1 MIEADHIERIVS
13 PKKTKHDSEFLDR
26 AIRPQILAD
35 YIGQK
40 DVCEQLE
47 ISIKAAKARGG
58 GLDHVLIYGP
68 PGLGKTTL
76 SNIIANEMGSNF
88 FSTSG
93 PVLEKKADLAAIL
106 SKLSENDV
114 LFIDEIHRLSPVIE
128 EFLYPAMEDFKIDF
142 MLGEGPSASSIKI
155 DLPQFTLIGATTKV
169 GALTSPL
176 YDRFGITQRLKFYGH
191 EDLATIVRRS
201 AKVLNLN
208 IEETGALEIARRSRG
223 TPRIANR
230 LLRRIRDYAEVL
242 GNGVVTKEIS
252 ALALEKLDIDD
263 SGFDFQDRRYL
274 LAIIEDF
281 SGGPVGVDNLAALLG
296 EDRDTLEDV
305 LEPYMIQQGFIQ
317 RTPRGR
323 VATSKAYRY
332 FSIEEP
338 SYERNK

>member
-1 MIEADHIERIVS
+1 MIEADHIERMVS
-13 PKKTKHDSEFLDR
+13 PKKLAVDNEVLEK
-26 AIRPQILAD
+26 AIRPQVLSD

-40 DVCEQLE
+40 DVCEQLH
-47 ISIKAAKARGG
+47 ISIQAALARGG
-58 GLDHVLIYGP
+58 SLDHVLIYGP

-76 SNIIANEMGSNF
+76 SNIIANEMRANF

-106 SKLSENDV
+106 SKLQENDV

-155 DLPQFTLIGATTKV
+155 DLPHFTLIGATTKV

-176 YDRFGITQRLKFYGH
+176 YDRFGITQRLKFYSH
-191 EDLATIVRRS
+191 EELATIVRRS
-201 AKVLNLN
+201 ALVLKLN
-208 IEETGALEIARRSRG
+208 IEEEGAIEIARRSRG

-230 LLRRIRDYAEVL
+230 LLRRIRDYAEIL
-242 GNGVVTKEIS
+242 GNGTVTKGIA

-274 LAIIEDF
+274 LAIIQDF
-281 SGGPVGVDNLAALLG
+281 NGGPVGVDNLAALLG

-323 VATSKAYRY
+323 IATSKAYKY
-332 FSIEEP
+332 FSLEEP
-338 SYERNK
+338 KNDWE

>member
-1 MIEADHIERIVS
+1 MIEADHIERMVS
-13 PKKTKHDSEFLDR
+13 PKKLAVDNEVLEK
-26 AIRPQILAD
+26 AIRPQVLSD

-40 DVCEQLE
+40 DVCEQLH
-47 ISIKAAKARGG
+47 ISIQAALARGG
-58 GLDHVLIYGP
+58 SLDHVLIYGP

-76 SNIIANEMGSNF
+76 SNIIANEMRANF

-106 SKLSENDV
+106 SKLQENDV

-155 DLPQFTLIGATTKV
+155 DLPHFTLIGATTKV

-176 YDRFGITQRLKFYGH
+176 YDRFGITQRLKFYSH
-191 EDLATIVRRS
+191 EELATIVHRS
-201 AKVLNLN
+201 ALVLKLN
-208 IEETGALEIARRSRG
+208 IEEEGAIEIARRSRG

-230 LLRRIRDYAEVL
+230 LLRRIRDYAEIL
-242 GNGVVTKEIS
+242 GNGTVTKEIA

-274 LAIIEDF
+274 LAIIQDF
-281 SGGPVGVDNLAALLG
+281 NGGPVGVDNLAALLG

-323 VATSKAYRY
+323 IATGKAYKY
-332 FSIEEP
+332 FSLEEP
-338 SYERNK
+338 KND

>member
-1 MIEADHIERIVS
+1 MIEADHIERMVS
-13 PKKTKHDSEFLDR
+13 PKKLAVDNEVLEK
-26 AIRPQILAD
+26 AIRPQVLSD

-40 DVCEQLE
+40 DVCEQLH
-47 ISIKAAKARGG
+47 ISIQAALARGG
-58 GLDHVLIYGP
+58 SLDHVLIYGP

-76 SNIIANEMGSNF
+76 SNIIANEMRANF

-106 SKLSENDV
+106 SKLQENDV

-155 DLPQFTLIGATTKV
+155 DLPHFTLIGATTKV

-176 YDRFGITQRLKFYGH
+176 YDRFGITQRLKFYYH
-191 EDLATIVRRS
+191 EELATIVRRS
-201 AKVLNLN
+201 ALVLKLN
-208 IEETGALEIARRSRG
+208 IEEEGAIEIARRSRG

-230 LLRRIRDYAEVL
+230 LLRRIRDYAEIL
-242 GNGVVTKEIS
+242 GNGTVTKGIA

-274 LAIIEDF
+274 LAIIQDF
-281 SGGPVGVDNLAALLG
+281 NGGPVGVDNLAALLG

-323 VATSKAYRY
+323 IATSKAYKY
-332 FSIEEP
+332 FSLEEP
-338 SYERNK
+338 KND